1 MDKNDGRIIVLVLA
15 VCARIFNFMAKFFF
29 SRCRVGYYVDHCAT
43 GLQQIRFI
51 PSFLQARLDA
61 IRCRDLFIYSWRLYS
76 AKTLHW
82 IKMKTIE
89 VDDDST
95 AILPATLSISARAH
109 PTFSAY
115 VEIFR
120 RITACCSGDERG
132 RVASPA
138 IVEAKPVKTIKDKVA
153 QCVNF
158 CFRMN
163 TQSKSE
169 RSTLY
174 AAVVY
179 TIFS

>member
-1 MDKNDGRIIVLVLA
+1 MDKNDGRIIVLFCA

-29 SRCRVGYYVDHCAT
+29 SRCGLGYYVDHCAT

-51 PSFLQARLDA
+51 RVFLQARLDA
-61 IRCRDLFIYSWRLYS
+61 IRCRDLFIYSGDLYS

-89 VDDDST
+89 VEMNST

-109 PTFSAY
+109 PNFTAY

-120 RITACCSGDERG
+120 RITACCSGDEEV

-138 IVEAKPVKTIKDKVA
+138 IVEAKPVKTIKERFA

-169 RSTLY
+169 RQSLH